1 MAHKKGAGS
10 TDNGRDSK
18 AKYLGV
24 KMYGG
29 QKVRAGNILVRQRG
43 TEFHPGANVY
53 LSRDF
58 TLHAGIDGIV
68 GYKKSKENKR
78 VVFITP
84 YDAVAEV
91 ALPKADAKKEVKAAV
106 APKVAATVAPKAP
119 AAKAEVVAPK
129 VEAVAPTVE
138 APKVE
143 AVAPTVEAPKVE
155 AVAPT
160 VEAPKAEAVAPAAV
174 SGKADDLKKVEGI
187 GPKIEQLLHDKGILT
202 FNDLAA
208 ASVESVRAILAEA
221 GPRYT
226 IHDPGTWGQQ
236 AAMAAAGKWD
246 ELKAWQKELDGGKA

>member
-106 APKVAATVAPKAP
+106 APKAAVVAPKAEAP
-119 AAKAEVVAPK
+119 APK
-129 VEAVAPTVE
+129 VEAVAP
-138 APKVE
+138 
-143 AVAPTVEAPKVE
+143 
-155 AVAPT
+155 
-160 VEAPKAEAVAPAAV
+160 KAEAPAVEKATVAPVAA
-174 SGKADDLKKVEGI
+174 SGKPDDLKKVEGI

-208 ASVESVRAILAEA
+208 ASVEAVRAILAEA

-226 IHDPGTWGQQ
+226 IHDPGTWGKQ
-236 AAMAAAGKWD
+236 AEMAAAGKWD

>member
-58 TLHAGIDGIV
+58 TLHAGIDGVV

-106 APKVAATVAPKAP
+106 APKAAVVAPKAEAVAP
-119 AAKAEVVAPK
+119 VAEVVAPK
-129 VEAVAPTVE
+129 VETPAPVAEVV

-143 AVAPTVEAPKVE
+143 TPAPVAA
-155 AVAPT
+155 
-160 VEAPKAEAVAPAAV
+160 
-174 SGKADDLKKVEGI
+174 SGKADDLKKIEGI
-187 GPKIEQLLHDKGILT
+187 GPKIEQLLHDKGIIT
-202 FNDLAA
+202 FSILAA
-208 ASVESVRAILAEA
+208 TSAEDVKTILTEA

-226 IHDPGTWGQQ
+226 IHDPATWGKQ
-236 AAMAAAGKWD
+236 AEMAAAGKWD

>member
-106 APKVAATVAPKAP
+106 APKVAAAVAPKAEAP
-119 AAKAEVVAPK
+119 APKVEAVAPKVETPAPVAEVVAPK
-129 VEAVAPTVE
+129 VETP

-143 AVAPTVEAPKVE
+143 AVAP
-155 AVAPT
+155 VA
-160 VEAPKAEAVAPAAV
+160 A

-208 ASVESVRAILAEA
+208 ASVEAVRAILAEA

-226 IHDPGTWGQQ
+226 IHDPGTWGKQ
-236 AAMAAAGKWD
+236 AEMAAAGKWD

>member
-106 APKVAATVAPKAP
+106 APKAAVVAPKVEAVAP
-119 AAKAEVVAPK
+119 VAEAVAPKVETPAPVAEVVAPK
-129 VEAVAPTVE
+129 VEAVAP
-138 APKVE
+138 
-143 AVAPTVEAPKVE
+143 VAA
-155 AVAPT
+155 
-160 VEAPKAEAVAPAAV
+160 
-174 SGKADDLKKVEGI
+174 SGKPDDLKKVEGI

-208 ASVESVRAILAEA
+208 ASVEAVRAILAEA

-226 IHDPGTWGQQ
+226 IHDPGTWGKQ
-236 AAMAAAGKWD
+236 AEMAAAGKWD

>member
-91 ALPKADAKKEVKAAV
+91 ALPKAVAKKEVKAAV
-106 APKVAATVAPKAP
+106 APKTVATPKAEAP
-119 AAKAEVVAPK
+119 AAKAEAITPKVEAAAPVAEVVAPK
-129 VEAVAPTVE
+129 VEV
-138 APKVE
+138 
-143 AVAPTVEAPKVE
+143 
-155 AVAPT
+155 
-160 VEAPKAEAVAPAAV
+160 AAV
-174 SGKADDLKKVEGI
+174 SGKADDLKKIEGI

-202 FNDLAA
+202 FSILAA
-208 ASVESVRAILAEA
+208 TSAEDVKAILTEA

-226 IHDPGTWGQQ
+226 IHDPATWGKQ
-236 AAMAAAGKWD
+236 AEMAAAGKWD

>member
-106 APKVAATVAPKAP
+106 APKAAAPKAEAP
-119 AAKAEVVAPK
+119 APK
-129 VEAVAPTVE
+129 VEAVAPIVE
-138 APKVE
+138 APAVE
-143 AVAPTVEAPKVE
+143 Q
-155 AVAPT
+155 
-160 VEAPKAEAVAPAAV
+160 APAAAV
-174 SGKADDLKKVEGI
+174 KATGKADDLKKVEGI

-208 ASVESVRAILAEA
+208 ASVDDVRAILAEA

-226 IHDPGTWGQQ
+226 IHDPGTWGKQ
-236 AAMAAAGKWD
+236 AEMAAAGKWD

>member
-106 APKVAATVAPKAP
+106 APKAAVVAPKA
-119 AAKAEVVAPK
+119 EAP
-129 VEAVAPTVE
+129 APTVE
-138 APKVE
+138 AIVE
-143 AVAPTVEAPKVE
+143 APVAVEKAAVAPVEA
-155 AVAPT
+155 
-160 VEAPKAEAVAPAAV
+160 
-174 SGKADDLKKVEGI
+174 SGKADDLKKIEGI

-202 FNDLAA
+202 FNDLAV
-208 ASVESVRAILAEA
+208 ASVDDVRAILAEA

-226 IHDPGTWGQQ
+226 IHDPGTWGKQ
-236 AAMAAAGKWD
+236 AEMAAAGKWD

>member
-106 APKVAATVAPKAP
+106 APKAAAVVAPKAEAP
-119 AAKAEVVAPK
+119 APK
-129 VEAVAPTVE
+129 VEAVAPKAE
-138 APKVE
+138 APAVE
-143 AVAPTVEAPKVE
+143 KAAVAP
-155 AVAPT
+155 VA
-160 VEAPKAEAVAPAAV
+160 A
-174 SGKADDLKKVEGI
+174 SGKPDDLKKVEGI

-208 ASVESVRAILAEA
+208 ASVEAVRAILAEA

-226 IHDPGTWGQQ
+226 IHDPGTWGKQ
-236 AAMAAAGKWD
+236 AEMAAAGKWD

>member
-106 APKVAATVAPKAP
+106 APKAAVVAPKAEAP
-119 AAKAEVVAPK
+119 APKVEAVAPVAEVVAPK
-129 VEAVAPTVE
+129 VETPAPVAEVV

-143 AVAPTVEAPKVE
+143 TPAPVAA
-155 AVAPT
+155 
-160 VEAPKAEAVAPAAV
+160 
-174 SGKADDLKKVEGI
+174 SGKADDLKKIEGI
-187 GPKIEQLLHDKGILT
+187 GPKIEQLLHDKGIIT
-202 FNDLAA
+202 FSILAA
-208 ASVESVRAILAEA
+208 TSAEDVKAILTEA

-226 IHDPGTWGQQ
+226 IHDPATWGKQ
-236 AAMAAAGKWD
+236 AEMAAAGKWD

>member
-106 APKVAATVAPKAP
+106 APKVAAAPKAEAP
-119 AAKAEVVAPK
+119 APK
-129 VEAVAPTVE
+129 VEAVAPVVE
-138 APKVE
+138 APIVE
-143 AVAPTVEAPKVE
+143 Q
-155 AVAPT
+155 
-160 VEAPKAEAVAPAAV
+160 APAAPAKAT
-174 SGKADDLKKVEGI
+174 GKADDLKKVEGI

-208 ASVESVRAILAEA
+208 ASVDDVRAILAEA

-226 IHDPGTWGQQ
+226 IHDPGTWGKQ
-236 AAMAAAGKWD
+236 AEMAAAGKWD

>member
-106 APKVAATVAPKAP
+106 APKAAAVVTPKAEAP
-119 AAKAEVVAPK
+119 APK
-129 VEAVAPTVE
+129 VEAVAPKAE
-138 APKVE
+138 AP
-143 AVAPTVEAPKVE
+143 AVAP
-155 AVAPT
+155 VA
-160 VEAPKAEAVAPAAV
+160 A
-174 SGKADDLKKVEGI
+174 SGKPDDLKKVEGI

-208 ASVESVRAILAEA
+208 ASVDAVRAILAEA

-226 IHDPGTWGQQ
+226 IHDPGTWGKQ
-236 AAMAAAGKWD
+236 AEMAAAGKWD

>member
-91 ALPKADAKKEVKAAV
+91 ALPKAIAKKEVKAAV
-106 APKVAATVAPKAP
+106 APKAAAVAPKTVATPKAEAP
-119 AAKAEVVAPK
+119 AAKAEAIAPKVEAAAPVAEVVAPK
-129 VEAVAPTVE
+129 VEV
-138 APKVE
+138 
-143 AVAPTVEAPKVE
+143 
-155 AVAPT
+155 
-160 VEAPKAEAVAPAAV
+160 AAV
-174 SGKADDLKKVEGI
+174 SGKADDLKKIEGI

-202 FNDLAA
+202 FSILAA
-208 ASVESVRAILAEA
+208 TSAEDVKAILTEA

-226 IHDPGTWGQQ
+226 IHDPATWGKQ
-236 AAMAAAGKWD
+236 AEMAAAGKWD

>member
-106 APKVAATVAPKAP
+106 APKVAAAVAPKAEAP
-119 AAKAEVVAPK
+119 APKVEAVAPKVETPAPVAEVVAPK
-129 VEAVAPTVE
+129 VEAVAPVSE
-138 APKVE
+138 VVAPKVE
-143 AVAPTVEAPKVE
+143 TPAPVAA
-155 AVAPT
+155 
-160 VEAPKAEAVAPAAV
+160 
-174 SGKADDLKKVEGI
+174 SGKADDLKKIEGI

-202 FNDLAA
+202 FSILAA
-208 ASVESVRAILAEA
+208 TSAEDVKAILTEA

-226 IHDPGTWGQQ
+226 IHDPATWGKQ
-236 AAMAAAGKWD
+236 AEMAAAGKWD

>member
-106 APKVAATVAPKAP
+106 APKAAAVVAPKAEAP
-119 AAKAEVVAPK
+119 APK
-129 VEAVAPTVE
+129 VEAVAP
-138 APKVE
+138 
-143 AVAPTVEAPKVE
+143 
-155 AVAPT
+155 
-160 VEAPKAEAVAPAAV
+160 KAEAPAVEKATVAPVAA
-174 SGKADDLKKVEGI
+174 SGKPDDLKKVEGI

-208 ASVESVRAILAEA
+208 ASVEAVRAILAEA

-226 IHDPGTWGQQ
+226 IHDPGTWGKQ
-236 AAMAAAGKWD
+236 AEMAAAGKWD

>member
-68 GYKKSKENKR
+68 GYKRSKENKR

-84 YDAVAEV
+84 YNTVAEV

-106 APKVAATVAPKAP
+106 APKVEA
-119 AAKAEVVAPK
+119 VAPK
-129 VEAVAPTVE
+129 VEAPVVA
-138 APKVE
+138 
-143 AVAPTVEAPKVE
+143 
-155 AVAPT
+155 
-160 VEAPKAEAVAPAAV
+160 KAAA
-174 SGKADDLKKVEGI
+174 GKADDLKKIEGI

-208 ASVESVRAILAEA
+208 ASADDVKAILTEA

-226 IHDPGTWGQQ
+226 IHDPATWGKQ
-236 AAMAAAGKWD
+236 AEMAAAGKWD

>member
-91 ALPKADAKKEVKAAV
+91 ALPKADAKKEVKAVVAKAAV
-106 APKVAATVAPKAP
+106 VAPKAEAP
-119 AAKAEVVAPK
+119 APK
-129 VEAVAPTVE
+129 VEAVAPKVE
-138 APKVE
+138 APAVE
-143 AVAPTVEAPKVE
+143 KAAAAPVAA
-155 AVAPT
+155 
-160 VEAPKAEAVAPAAV
+160 
-174 SGKADDLKKVEGI
+174 SGKPDDLKKIEGI

-208 ASVESVRAILAEA
+208 ASVDAVRAILAEA

-226 IHDPGTWGQQ
+226 IHDPGTWGKQ
-236 AAMAAAGKWD
+236 AEMAAAGKWD

>member
-58 TLHAGIDGIV
+58 TLHAGIDGVV

-106 APKVAATVAPKAP
+106 APKPAVVAPKAEAP
-119 AAKAEVVAPK
+119 APKVEAVAPVAEVVAPK
-129 VEAVAPTVE
+129 VETPAPVAEVV

-143 AVAPTVEAPKVE
+143 TPAPVAA
-155 AVAPT
+155 
-160 VEAPKAEAVAPAAV
+160 
-174 SGKADDLKKVEGI
+174 SGKADDLKKIEGI

-202 FNDLAA
+202 FSILAA
-208 ASVESVRAILAEA
+208 TSAEDVKTILTEA

-226 IHDPGTWGQQ
+226 IHDPATWGKQ
-236 AAMAAAGKWD
+236 AEMAAAGKWD

>member
-106 APKVAATVAPKAP
+106 APKVAAAVAPKAEAP
-119 AAKAEVVAPK
+119 APK

-138 APKVE
+138 APAVE
-143 AVAPTVEAPKVE
+143 KAP
-155 AVAPT
+155 
-160 VEAPKAEAVAPAAV
+160 VAPAAV

-208 ASVESVRAILAEA
+208 ASVDAVRAILAEA

-226 IHDPGTWGQQ
+226 IHDPGTWGKQ
-236 AAMAAAGKWD
+236 AEMAAVGKWD

>member
-58 TLHAGIDGIV
+58 TLHAAIDGVV
-68 GYKKSKENKR
+68 GYRRSRENKR
-78 VVFITP
+78 IVFITP
-84 YDAVAEV
+84 YDAVVEK

-106 APKVAATVAPKAP
+106 APKAP
-119 AAKAEVVAPK
+119 APK
-129 VEAVAPTVE
+129 VEAPTVE
-138 APKVE
+138 TVAAPVVE
-143 AVAPTVEAPKVE
+143 KAAPVA
-155 AVAPT
+155 
-160 VEAPKAEAVAPAAV
+160 KAAT
-174 SGKADDLKKVEGI
+174 GKADDLKKVEGI

-226 IHDPGTWGQQ
+226 IHDPGTWGKQ
-236 AAMAAAGKWD
+236 AEMAAAGKWD

>member
-84 YDAVAEV
+84 YNAVAEV

-106 APKVAATVAPKAP
+106 APKAAVVAPKAEAP
-119 AAKAEVVAPK
+119 APK
-129 VEAVAPTVE
+129 VEAVAPKAE
-138 APKVE
+138 
-143 AVAPTVEAPKVE
+143 APTVEKAP
-155 AVAPT
+155 VAP
-160 VEAPKAEAVAPAAV
+160 VAA
-174 SGKADDLKKVEGI
+174 SGKPDDLKKVEGI

-226 IHDPGTWGQQ
+226 IHDPGTWGKQ
-236 AAMAAAGKWD
+236 AEMAAAGKWD

>member
-106 APKVAATVAPKAP
+106 APKAEAVAPIVEVP
-119 AAKAEVVAPK
+119 ASKVEEVVAPK
-129 VEAVAPTVE
+129 VEAVVEKAPVA
-138 APKVE
+138 AP
-143 AVAPTVEAPKVE
+143 
-155 AVAPT
+155 
-160 VEAPKAEAVAPAAV
+160 V
-174 SGKADDLKKVEGI
+174 SGKPDDLKKIEGI

-202 FNDLAA
+202 F
-208 ASVESVRAILAEA
+208 AILAITSAEDVKAILTEA

-226 IHDPGTWGQQ
+226 IHDPGTWGKQ
-236 AAMAAAGKWD
+236 AEMAAAGKWD